1 MSKTQ
6 TAVAFGILTFPLIA
20 LQGVTKGGQ
29 QAQPSSSASHEHLV
43 ATCAE
48 VPPGEKRPDFG
59 CFIIATVKGLQFTQ
73 PTVYWHLQTFPSRA
87 AADAAKSAT
96 GVVVEEDGRVWLS
109 EFGPRDGVPRG
120 GEPVALIGPPE
131 LPRAR
136 TYDAVLSYAVM
147 RPGDRSL
154 VHTHPGPE
162 GWYML
167 DGEQCLETQ
176 AGTKN
181 ARAGET
187 MTVSPN
193 VPMELSIVGTTIRR
207 SLVLII
213 HDSTQAAIIASDWK
227 PSGACNAGA
236 KTTIASELDN
246 QLTELESAFVSLAE
260 AMPEDKYSF
269 APSTGEFKG
278 VRTFAQEV
286 KHVAFANHVF
296 FGAIVGEKAESG
308 PGREGPESIRT
319 KAEILGYLRESF
331 ALGHRAIGTITPD
344 NAVTVMQNAPVPRF
358 KTRLAMATHACAHAY
373 DHYGQLV
380 EYLRMNGIVPPASRP
395 QPSSTASET
404 SGRSGA
410 PQPLILQEGDGEHR
424 VRRPITPS
432 TNHNQAHR
440 NASVPFT
447 IKVDERNGNAQDF
460 SVVTSIEP
468 PGNVFPFHM
477 HHNAEEILILEEG
490 GATVTVGD
498 KRAVAGPR
506 SIVFIPRET
515 WVSVAF
521 TGTQPVHVYALF
533 SRQGFE
539 QRLRAYSVLKG
550 EPVMPISAE
559 ERARLPDLGHAT
571 YWDTSKEPFPPVS
584 ETTKNAAGP
593 QPLILQESDGERRVG
608 RPVASSASL
617 GQFSGRTKP
626 FSFTIKVDGQNGN
639 AKDFLVM
646 TNMLDPGDVIPFH
659 QHHNAEEVI
668 ILEEGG
674 ATVIVGDKRAVAGPH
689 SIMFIPRD
697 TWISLANTSGH
708 SIHMYG
714 LFSRQDFERYERA
727 ASVPE
732 GQPATPLGAEGLA
745 RLRATGHATFWDTS
759 KGPYPPGVAHE

>member
-1 MSKTQ
+1 MKRTLA
-6 TAVAFGILTFPLIA
+6 TVGFGILTFPLIA

-29 QAQPSSSASHEHLV
+29 QAQPSSTASHEHLV

-48 VPPGEKRPDFG
+48 VPPGEKRPEFG

-73 PTVYWHLQTFPSRA
+73 PTAYWHLRTFPSRA
-87 AADAAKSAT
+87 AAEAAKSAT
-96 GVVVEEDGRVWLS
+96 GIVVEEDGRVWLS
-109 EFGPRDGVPRG
+109 EFGPRDSTLRG
-120 GEPVALIGPPE
+120 GEPVAVIGPLE
-131 LPRAR
+131 LPRAK

-167 DGEQCLETQ
+167 AGEECLETH
-176 AGTKN
+176 AGTKK
-181 ARAGET
+181 AATGQS
-187 MTVSPN
+187 MTVQPN
-193 VPMELSIVGTTIRR
+193 VPMELSIIGTTIRR

-213 HDSTQAAIIASDWK
+213 HDSTQAAIIPSDWK

-236 KTTIASELDN
+236 KTTIASELDS

-344 NAVTVMQNAPVPRF
+344 NAVAVMKNAPVPRF

-380 EYLRMNGIVPPASRP
+380 EYLRTNGIVPPASRP
-395 QPSSTASET
+395 QPSPTASET
-404 SGRSGA
+404 SERSGA
-410 PQPLILQEGDGEHR
+410 PQPLILQEDDGERR
-424 VRRPITPS
+424 VGRPPETDF
-432 TNHNQAHR
+432 H
-440 NASVPFT
+440 FT
-447 IKVDERNGNAQDF
+447 IKVDGQNGNAQD
-460 SVVTSIEP
+460 STVATTILAPGDSI
-468 PGNVFPFHM
+468 PFHM
-477 HHNAEEILILEEG
+477 HHNAEEVVILEEG
-490 GATVTVGD
+490 GATVTVGN
-498 KRAVAGPR
+498 KRGVAGAR
-506 SIVFIPRET
+506 SIAFIPRDT
-515 WVSVAF
+515 WVSIVNSS
-521 TGTQPVHVYALF
+521 THPVHIF
-533 SRQGFE
+533 GMFTRQGFE
-539 QRLRAYSVLKG
+539 SYLRAISVREG
-550 EPVMPISAE
+550 ETGTAINPAE
-559 ERARLPDLGHAT
+559 REQLRSMGHAT
-571 YWDTSKEPFPPVS
+571 YWDTSKGPTPPVS
-584 ETTKNAAGP
+584 ETAQNPAAP

-714 LFSRQDFERYERA
+714 LFSRQGFERYERA
-727 ASVPE
+727 ASVLE
-732 GQPATPLGAEGLA
+732 GQPAAPLGAEELA

-759 KGPYPPGVAHE
+759 KGPYPPGVARP

>member
-1 MSKTQ
+1 MSKTLA
-6 TAVAFGILTFPLIA
+6 AVAFGILTLPLMA

-29 QAQPSSSASHEHLV
+29 QD
-43 ATCAE
+43 
-48 VPPGEKRPDFG
+48 R
-59 CFIIATVKGLQFTQ
+59 
-73 PTVYWHLQTFPSRA
+73 PSR
-87 AADAAKSAT
+87 T
-96 GVVVEEDGRVWLS
+96 
-109 EFGPRDGVPRG
+109 
-120 GEPVALIGPPE
+120 
-131 LPRAR
+131 AR
-136 TYDAVLSYAVM
+136 
-147 RPGDRSL
+147 
-154 VHTHPGPE
+154 
-162 GWYML
+162 
-167 DGEQCLETQ
+167 Q
-176 AGTKN
+176 
-181 ARAGET
+181 
-187 MTVSPN
+187 
-193 VPMELSIVGTTIRR
+193 
-207 SLVLII
+207 
-213 HDSTQAAIIASDWK
+213 
-227 PSGACNAGA
+227 GA
-236 KTTIASELDN
+236 TIASELDS

-278 VRTFAQEV
+278 VRSFAQEV
-286 KHVAFANHVF
+286 KHVAFANHLF

-344 NAVTVMQNAPVPRF
+344 NAVAVMKNAPVPRF

-380 EYLRMNGIVPPASRP
+380 EYLRTNGIVPPASRP
-395 QPSSTASET
+395 QPSPTASET
-404 SGRSGA
+404 SGRSGT

-424 VRRPITPS
+424 VRRPITPT
-432 TNHNQAHR
+432 TNHSQAQR

-521 TGTQPVHVYALF
+521 TGAQPVHVYALF

-571 YWDTSKEPFPPVS
+571 YWDTSKGPSPPMS
-584 ETTKNAAGP
+584 KTARDPAAA
-593 QPLILQESDGERRVG
+593 QQLILHEGDGEHRVR
-608 RPVASSASL
+608 RPVAPGFGETPRKA
-617 GQFSGRTKP
+617 GVP
-626 FSFTIKVDGQNGN
+626 FTIKVDERNGN
-639 AKDFLVM
+639 AQDFLVV
-646 TNMLDPGDVIPFH
+646 TEIEPPGHVLQFH
-659 QHHNAEEVI
+659 MHHNSEELL

-674 ATVIVGDKRAVAGPH
+674 ATVTVGDKRAVAGPR
-689 SIMFIPRD
+689 SIVFIPRE
-697 TWISLANTSGH
+697 TWVSVAFTGTQPTH
-708 SIHMYG
+708 VYA
-714 LFSRQDFERYERA
+714 LFARQGFEQLLRG
-727 ASVPE
+727 ASVLE
-732 GQPATPLGAEGLA
+732 GQPVTPLSPDERT
-745 RLRATGHATFWDTS
+745 RLRETGHATYWDTS
-759 KGPYPPGVAHE
+759 KGPYPPGVAHP